1 MEVESLVAKFFCQRK
16 CTGVMYLNFSTG
28 RFKVSVSFKK
38 SVGGK
43 LCFISLNNSVELLHV
58 VKKTNRTNKS

>member
-16 CTGVMYLNFSTG
+16 CTGVMYYLNFSTG

-38 SVGGK
+38 SVWGGSFV
-43 LCFISLNNSVELLHV
+43 LSP
-58 VKKTNRTNKS
+58 